1 MSEAAPLIK
10 EALAHLLAGE
20 DLSREASR
28 ETLGAI
34 LSGQVTPAQIG
45 GLLVA
50 WRIKGETVE
59 EITGFV
65 EAMRGACVPF
75 HTSRSPLVDL
85 CGTGG
90 DGSGSINIS
99 TAASLIVAAS
109 GVVVAKHGNRSASSK
124 CGSADVLET
133 LGVEVGLTPE
143 DGSQCLEE
151 NGFVFLFAPTYH
163 PAMRHAGPPRKELG
177 IRTFFNILGPLSSPA
192 GVKRQLIGVFYDAV
206 RAPMA
211 EVLNELGSEHVW
223 VVHGNIDARAGD
235 ASSDARAGDAS
246 KDARASGGA
255 SRGLDELSIAGTSCV
270 TRLKDGKIDEF
281 EVTPED
287 AGLERAP
294 IDALLGGDAQHN
306 AERIVS
312 ILEGEKGP
320 QRDAVLL
327 NAGAALVIAGQAN
340 DLREGVALA
349 AETVDSSKAAGFL
362 ADLRGWSA

>member
-223 VVHGNIDARAGD
+223 VVHGSIDAKAGD
-235 ASSDARAGDAS
+235 APKGARV
-246 KDARASGGA
+246 SGGA
-255 SRGLDELSIAGTSCV
+255 SRGLDELSIAGTSRV

-287 AGLERAP
+287 AGLERAS

-327 NAGAALVIAGQAN
+327 NAGAALVVAGQVN

>member
-1 MSEAAPLIK
+1 MSEADPLIK
-10 EALAHLLAGE
+10 EALARLLAGE
-20 DLSREASR
+20 DLNREAAR

-50 WRIKGETVE
+50 WRLKGETVE

-75 HTSRSPLVDL
+75 KTSVAPLVDL

-90 DGSGSINIS
+90 DVSGSINIS

-109 GVVVAKHGNRSASSK
+109 GDGVAKHGNRSASSK

-133 LGVEVGLTPE
+133 LGVAVGLSPE
-143 DGSQCLEE
+143 NGSRCLED

-192 GVKRQLIGVFYDAV
+192 GVKRQLIGVFDDAV
-206 RAPMA
+206 RETMA
-211 EVLNELGSEHVW
+211 KVLSELGSEHVW
-223 VVHGNIDARAGD
+223 VVHSKLDGD
-235 ASSDARAGDAS
+235 PV
-246 KDARASGGA
+246 
-255 SRGLDELSIAGTSCV
+255 RGLDELSIAGPTRV
-270 TRLKDGKIDEF
+270 TRLKDGVIDEF
-281 EVTPED
+281 EIRPED
-287 AGLERAP
+287 AGLASAS
-294 IDALLGGDAQHN
+294 IDSLLGGDAAHN
-306 AERIVS
+306 AERLVA
-312 ILEGEKGP
+312 ILDGEKGP
-320 QRDAVLL
+320 QRDAALL
-327 NAGAALVIAGQAN
+327 NAGAALVVADRAADIKAGV
-340 DLREGVALA
+340 GLA
-349 AETVDSSKAAGFL
+349 AETVDSGKAAGFL